1 MLPSDPAALPLLHHG
16 RLEVTGRIIEAS
28 NATLLCT
35 VDCDGV

>member
-1 MLPSDPAALPLLHHG
+1 MLPSDPAALPLLHNG

-28 NATLLCT
+28 NATLLAT